1 LTLLETFTSNWLD
14 RLKAPTVDKRSSHKH
29 TGMFIDFDIFLAISL
44 TDCADGPNEPSIL
57 IGFPI
62 MIPPILFSSTITM
75 TSFIILSVL
84 ILFRVL
90 NGVAIDCL
98 SSQIDTPIL
107 FDPKSKPINLVLF
120 VCFFLNSSIVIIL
133 YILCLSDTLQIF
145 KYHMTINL
153 KTIKHISKLSR
164 ISVDDKKAKKLEGDL
179 NSIFEFIEKLNE
191 LDTDKVEPLT
201 SIAETTLKFRTDEVK
216 SKDIR
221 NQILKNSPEKNEDF
235 FVVPKVVE

>member
-1 LTLLETFTSNWLD
+1 
-14 RLKAPTVDKRSSHKH
+14 
-29 TGMFIDFDIFLAISL
+29 
-44 TDCADGPNEPSIL
+44 
-57 IGFPI
+57 
-62 MIPPILFSSTITM
+62 
-75 TSFIILSVL
+75 
-84 ILFRVL
+84 
-90 NGVAIDCL
+90 
-98 SSQIDTPIL
+98 
-107 FDPKSKPINLVLF
+107 
-120 VCFFLNSSIVIIL
+120 
-133 YILCLSDTLQIF
+133 
-145 KYHMTINL
+145 MTINL

-201 SIAETTLKFRTDEVK
+201 SIAETTLKFRTDKVK